1 MSRKEGE
8 NMEDGLIYEHDLHDV
23 LEIQQALLTFV
34 KEHEE
39 MIKSHYTLSVDYHF
53 EDDLK
58 TISDIKRLVEQ
69 TEMQQKLYC
78 IYMNHINRLTDEVLI
93 QKFATMIGL
102 TRLLVNYPQLFDRK
116 SVELLNLAAIYN
128 ETKDSNLFI
137 TESFLLSSEEYHKAL
152 EEKVEYLLPF
162 ASDTSKLNWHKET
175 IEDEYEA
182 NLMKKSNGV
191 LH

>member
-1 MSRKEGE
+1 MSE
-8 NMEDGLIYEHDLHDV
+8 
-23 LEIQQALLTFV
+23 
-34 KEHEE
+34 
-39 MIKSHYTLSVDYHF
+39 DYHF

-102 TRLLVNYPQLFDRK
+102 TRLLVNYPQLFDK
-116 SVELLNLAAIYN
+116 NSIELLNLAGIYN
-128 ETKDSNLFI
+128 ETRDSELFI

-152 EEKVEYLLPF
+152 EEKTTFPF
-162 ASDTSKLNWHKET
+162 SSDASKLNWHKET
-175 IEDEYEA
+175 IEDEYET
-182 NLMKKSNGV
+182 NLMKKTNGV

>member
-1 MSRKEGE
+1 
-8 NMEDGLIYEHDLHDV
+8 
-23 LEIQQALLTFV
+23 
-34 KEHEE
+34 
-39 MIKSHYTLSVDYHF
+39 MIKSHYTLSEDYHF

-102 TRLLVNYPQLFDRK
+102 TRLLVNYPQLFDK
-116 SVELLNLAAIYN
+116 NSIELLNLAGIYN
-128 ETKDSNLFI
+128 ETRDSELFI

-152 EEKVEYLLPF
+152 EEKTTFPF
-162 ASDTSKLNWHKET
+162 SSDASKLNWHKET

-182 NLMKKSNGV
+182 NLMKKTNGV

>member
-1 MSRKEGE
+1 MSE
-8 NMEDGLIYEHDLHDV
+8 
-23 LEIQQALLTFV
+23 
-34 KEHEE
+34 
-39 MIKSHYTLSVDYHF
+39 DYHF

-102 TRLLVNYPQLFDRK
+102 TRLLVNYPQLFDRN
-116 SVELLNLAAIYN
+116 SIELLNLAGIYN
-128 ETKDSNLFI
+128 ETRDSELFI

-152 EEKVEYLLPF
+152 EEKTTFPF
-162 ASDTSKLNWHKET
+162 SSDASKLNWHKET

-182 NLMKKSNGV
+182 NLMKKTNGV

>member
-1 MSRKEGE
+1 M
-8 NMEDGLIYEHDLHDV
+8 
-23 LEIQQALLTFV
+23 
-34 KEHEE
+34 
-39 MIKSHYTLSVDYHF
+39 
-53 EDDLK
+53 K

-78 IYMNHINRLTDEVLI
+78 IYMIHINRLTDEVLI

-102 TRLLVNYPQLFDRK
+102 TRLLVNYPQLFDRN
-116 SVELLNLAAIYN
+116 SIELLNLAGIYN
-128 ETKDSNLFI
+128 ETRDSELFI

-152 EEKVEYLLPF
+152 EEKTTFPF
-162 ASDTSKLNWHKET
+162 SSDASKLNWHKET

-182 NLMKKSNGV
+182 NLMKKTNGV

>member
-1 MSRKEGE
+1 MSE
-8 NMEDGLIYEHDLHDV
+8 
-23 LEIQQALLTFV
+23 
-34 KEHEE
+34 
-39 MIKSHYTLSVDYHF
+39 DYHF

-102 TRLLVNYPQLFDRK
+102 TRLLVNYPQLFDK
-116 SVELLNLAAIYN
+116 NSIELLNLAGIYN
-128 ETKDSNLFI
+128 ETRDSGLFI

-152 EEKVEYLLPF
+152 EEKTTFPF
-162 ASDTSKLNWHKET
+162 SSDASKLNWHKET

-182 NLMKKSNGV
+182 NLMKKTNGV

>member
-1 MSRKEGE
+1 MSE
-8 NMEDGLIYEHDLHDV
+8 
-23 LEIQQALLTFV
+23 
-34 KEHEE
+34 
-39 MIKSHYTLSVDYHF
+39 DYHF

-102 TRLLVNYPQLFDRK
+102 TRLLVNYPQLFDK
-116 SVELLNLAAIYN
+116 NSIELLNLAGIYN
-128 ETKDSNLFI
+128 ETRDSELFI

-152 EEKVEYLLPF
+152 EEKTTFPF
-162 ASDTSKLNWHKET
+162 SSDASKLNWHKET

-182 NLMKKSNGV
+182 NLMKKTNGV

>member
-1 MSRKEGE
+1 
-8 NMEDGLIYEHDLHDV
+8 
-23 LEIQQALLTFV
+23 
-34 KEHEE
+34 

-102 TRLLVNYPQLFDRK
+102 TRLLVNYPQLFDRN
-116 SVELLNLAAIYN
+116 SIELLNLAGIYN
-128 ETKDSNLFI
+128 ETRDSELFI

-152 EEKVEYLLPF
+152 EEKTTFPF
-162 ASDTSKLNWHKET
+162 SSDASKLNWHKET

-182 NLMKKSNGV
+182 NLMKKTNGV

>member
-1 MSRKEGE
+1 
-8 NMEDGLIYEHDLHDV
+8 
-23 LEIQQALLTFV
+23 
-34 KEHEE
+34 
-39 MIKSHYTLSVDYHF
+39 MIKSHYTLSEDYHF

-102 TRLLVNYPQLFDRK
+102 TRLLVNYPQLFDRN
-116 SVELLNLAAIYN
+116 SIELLNLAGIYN
-128 ETKDSNLFI
+128 ETRDSELFI

-152 EEKVEYLLPF
+152 EEKTTFPF
-162 ASDTSKLNWHKET
+162 SSDASKLNWHKET
-175 IEDEYEA
+175 IEDEYEP
-182 NLMKKSNGV
+182 NLMKKTNGV

>member
-1 MSRKEGE
+1 
-8 NMEDGLIYEHDLHDV
+8 
-23 LEIQQALLTFV
+23 
-34 KEHEE
+34 
-39 MIKSHYTLSVDYHF
+39 MIKSHYTLSEDYHF

-102 TRLLVNYPQLFDRK
+102 TRLLVNYPQLFDRN
-116 SVELLNLAAIYN
+116 SIELLNLAGIYN
-128 ETKDSNLFI
+128 ETRDSELFI

-152 EEKVEYLLPF
+152 EEKTTFPF
-162 ASDTSKLNWHKET
+162 SSDASKLNWHKET
-175 IEDEYEA
+175 IEDEYET
-182 NLMKKSNGV
+182 NLMKKTNGV

>member
-1 MSRKEGE
+1 
-8 NMEDGLIYEHDLHDV
+8 
-23 LEIQQALLTFV
+23 
-34 KEHEE
+34 

-137 TESFLLSSEEYHKAL
+137 TESFLLSTEEYHKAL

-162 ASDTSKLNWHKET
+162 SSDTSKLNWHKET

-182 NLMKKSNGV
+182 NLMKKSNGI

>member
-1 MSRKEGE
+1 
-8 NMEDGLIYEHDLHDV
+8 
-23 LEIQQALLTFV
+23 
-34 KEHEE
+34 
-39 MIKSHYTLSVDYHF
+39 
-53 EDDLK
+53 
-58 TISDIKRLVEQ
+58 
-69 TEMQQKLYC
+69 
-78 IYMNHINRLTDEVLI
+78 MNHINRLTDEVLI

>member
-1 MSRKEGE
+1 
-8 NMEDGLIYEHDLHDV
+8 
-23 LEIQQALLTFV
+23 
-34 KEHEE
+34 
-39 MIKSHYTLSVDYHF
+39 MIKSHYTLSEDYHF

-102 TRLLVNYPQLFDRK
+102 TRLLVNYPQLFDRN
-116 SVELLNLAAIYN
+116 SIELLNLAGIYN
-128 ETKDSNLFI
+128 ETRDSELFI

-152 EEKVEYLLPF
+152 EEKTTFPF
-162 ASDTSKLNWHKET
+162 SSDASKLNWHKET

-182 NLMKKSNGV
+182 NLMKKTNGV